1 MGNLERTTI
10 TMTIFII
17 LLISYGIG
25 VSGVPAQ
32 TSANNLLN
40 FNDISR
46 ALNPIL
52 TKTCGADIV
61 CATFQIGLVLE
72 LPAILF
78 FSVINHVVQFL
89 SLVTG
94 VLFGP
99 EVGVQTVPF
108 LDIFFIGA
116 VVLPALYEIFRMA
129 RGNASAGTL

>member
-1 MGNLERTTI
+1 
-10 TMTIFII
+10 MTIFII
-17 LLISYGIG
+17 LLISYGVG
-25 VSGVPAQ
+25 VNGVPAQ

-52 TKTCGADIV
+52 NKTCGADIV

-108 LDIFFIGA
+108 LDIFFIGV

-129 RGNASAGTL
+129 RGNASAGTA